1 MSGRHDRANADA
13 RVRAGGSGVPA
24 DGTYRHGEGRRG
36 TDHDTAG
43 HDGAGPDSAGQEG
56 AGRHG
61 VSGAG
66 AGDGLGMT
74 DRSGAGEPRGSDR
87 DLSPATDGPTVP
99 MDAVARRTPTGWRVG
114 DEEVPDLTSA
124 MVLADLL
131 AAELSAEEQADLDA
145 AAAAAPPPPP
155 REAAARNTGQLGGV
169 STPRPPADRTSPS
182 GAGRRAWPG
191 SAPWGT
197 PGGGDPVRPGR
208 RRPASRSRAAEG
220 DGRAAGTRADRQ
232 GPGGAGHR
240 GTGRTAPDPAPA
252 GLRAAQV
259 SLPGSRA
266 EDHGDGQPGDC
277 QRDQP
282 AAPPA
287 GGTGQAADAAPASPA
302 QPWRGL
308 TGPAPG
314 NRPRG
319 RQPNCLLAAVMD
331 IPEDPSR
338 GARIWAGRLRTSN
351 MSRIGL
357 SPDRH
362 FEGECE
368 TYPGRRVPR

>member
-24 DGTYRHGEGRRG
+24 EGTYRHGGGRRG
-36 TDHDTAG
+36 ADHDTAG
-43 HDGAGPDSAGQEG
+43 HDGRGPDSAGPDG
-56 AGRHG
+56 AGRSG
-61 VSGAG
+61 VSRAR

-87 DLSPATDGPTVP
+87 DLSPATDVPTVP

-169 STPRPPADRTSPS
+169 STLRPPADRTSPS
-182 GAGRRAWPG
+182 RAGARAPARVARPRTLGR
-191 SAPWGT
+191 T
-197 PGGGDPVRPGR
+197 GR
-208 RRPASRSRAAEG
+208 RRRRSARPTPPSSPPRSRAAQG
-220 DGRAAGTRADRQ
+220 DGRAAGARADRQ

-240 GTGRTAPDPAPA
+240 GTGGTAPDPAPA

-259 SLPGSRA
+259 RLPGSRA

-282 AAPPA
+282 AAAPA

-308 TGPAPG
+308 TGPAPATG
-314 NRPRG
+314 AARPPADLPPRCCYG
-319 RQPNCLLAAVMD
+319 
-331 IPEDPSR
+331 
-338 GARIWAGRLRTSN
+338 
-351 MSRIGL
+351 
-357 SPDRH
+357 
-362 FEGECE
+362 
-368 TYPGRRVPR
+368 YP